1 MIILITEEM
10 IRFFEEG
17 RYRLLNKR
25 LIKRWLQR
33 TIANEGKLLQDVN
46 IVFCNDEELLEKN
59 VKYLKHNTLTDII
72 TFDYSIGDKLSGEI
86 FISVE
91 RVKENALTLNVNF
104 KDELCRVMV
113 HGILHL
119 VGYKDKSKHE
129 KMEMRIKE
137 DYYLS
142 LRNF

>member
-1 MIILITEEM
+1 M

-25 LIKRWLQR
+25 LIKRWLQLAV
-33 TIANEGKLLQDVN
+33 ANEGKILQDVN

-119 VGYKDKSKHE
+119 VGYKDKSKLE

>member
-25 LIKRWLQR
+25 QIKRWLQLAV
-33 TIANEGKLLQDVN
+33 ANEGKILQDVN

-104 KDELCRVMV
+104 MDELCRVIV

>member
-1 MIILITEEM
+1 M

-25 LIKRWLQR
+25 LIKRWLQLAV
-33 TIANEGKLLQDVN
+33 ANEGKILQDVN

-104 KDELCRVMV
+104 KDELCRVIV

-119 VGYKDKSKHE
+119 VGYKDKSKLE

>member
-1 MIILITEEM
+1 M

-25 LIKRWLQR
+25 LIKRWLQLAV
-33 TIANEGKLLQDVN
+33 ANEGKILQDVN

-86 FISVE
+86 FVSVE

>member
-1 MIILITEEM
+1 M

-25 LIKRWLQR
+25 LIKSWLQLAV
-33 TIANEGKLLQDVN
+33 ANEGKILQDVN

-119 VGYKDKSKHE
+119 VGYKDKSKLE

>member
-1 MIILITEEM
+1 M

-25 LIKRWLQR
+25 LIKRWLQLAV
-33 TIANEGKLLQDVN
+33 ANEGKLLQDVN

-119 VGYKDKSKHE
+119 VGYKDKSKLE

>member
-25 LIKRWLQR
+25 LIKRWLQLAV
-33 TIANEGKLLQDVN
+33 ANEGKILQDVN

-119 VGYKDKSKHE
+119 VGYKDKSKLE

>member
-1 MIILITEEM
+1 M

-25 LIKRWLQR
+25 LIKKWLQLAV
-33 TIANEGKLLQDVN
+33 ANEGKILQDVN

-119 VGYKDKSKHE
+119 VGYKDKSKLE

>member
-1 MIILITEEM
+1 M

-25 LIKRWLQR
+25 LIKRWLQLAV
-33 TIANEGKLLQDVN
+33 ANEGKILQDVN